1 MKIFIFFLL
10 LSFPILSQTY
20 MNVLFTDNSYK
31 NADIEDVTE
40 ITFNAGAT
48 EMTTTLSSGSST
60 DQISSIT
67 EITFDD
73 SPQGGG
79 LPVELTSFYA
89 EVEENAVILNW
100 TTATEVNNFGFEVE
114 CASMLPVTQQQHS
127 KEQNYST
134 TKWETIG
141 FVEGHGNSNTIQNYT
156 FIDNSL
162 EGNNFEYR
170 LKQIDTD
177 GKFEYSETI
186 TVQLGKL
193 TKYALEQNYPNPF
206 NPTTTIAFSIANKS
220 KVKLSIYNVV
230 GEEVVE
236 LVNREMAVGMHTI
249 NFDASNLVS
258 GIYFYKLIANDFI
271 ETKKLL
277 LLK

>member
-1 MKIFIFFLL
+1 MKILIFFLL

-40 ITFNAGAT
+40 ITFNVAGT
-48 EMTTTLSSGSST
+48 EMTTTLNTGSST
-60 DQISSIT
+60 DQISDIT
-67 EITFDD
+67 EIAFDG

-79 LPVELTSFYA
+79 LPVELTLFTATSTPSTDGSA
-89 EVEENAVILNW
+89 TVLLNW
-100 TTATEVNNFGFEVE
+100 TTATEINNYGFSVLRLRSATENNE
-114 CASMLPVTQQQHS
+114 W
-127 KEQNYST
+127 KE
-134 TKWETIG
+134 IG
-141 FVEGHGNSNTIQNYT
+141 FVEGHGNSNTIRNYT
-156 FIDNSL
+156 FTDTSTPL
-162 EGNNFEYR
+162 SASSVSYR

-177 GKFEYSETI
+177 GKFEYSEII
-186 TVQLGKL
+186 TVELGAL

-206 NPTTTIAFSIANKS
+206 NPTTTIAFSITNQS
-220 KVKLSIYNVV
+220 IVKLSVYNTL
-230 GEEVVE
+230 GEEVAE
-236 LVNREMAVGMHTI
+236 LVNRELISGMHTI

>member
-1 MKIFIFFLL
+1 MKIFMFFLL

-89 EVEENAVILNW
+89 EVEENIVILSW
-100 TTATEVNNFGFEVE
+100 TTATEVNNFGFEIE
-114 CASMLPVTQQQHS
+114 CASMLRVTQKQHS
-127 KEQNYST
+127 KEQNYSA
-134 TKWETIG
+134 TKWETLG

-156 FIDNSL
+156 FIDNSI

-186 TVQLGKL
+186 AVQLGKL

-220 KVKLSIYNVV
+220 KVKLSVYNVV